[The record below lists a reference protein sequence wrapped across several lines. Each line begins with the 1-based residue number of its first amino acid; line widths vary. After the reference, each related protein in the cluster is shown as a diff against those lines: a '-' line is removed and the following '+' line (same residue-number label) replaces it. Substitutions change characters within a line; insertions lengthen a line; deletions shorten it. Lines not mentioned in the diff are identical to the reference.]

1 MQIRIEGEEPRDAGS
16 DIARKS
22 NASQFPIQ
30 LCFERRVVRVHLN
43 REAAAVG
50 PHLEGRT
57 RTFHVI
63 AQSQL
68 HRQVAQVELG
78 QRLRQTVLPEGLQ
91 ARERGIAGEGEG
103 PLPRFREG
111 KIVWK
116 PEVRFHRSPAPGLR
130 TPTEPSSIREA
141 RNWHK
146 ELFRRMTGT
155 SVVLRRQ
162 PTG

>member
-1 MQIRIEGEEPRDAGS
+1 MQIRIEGEEPRHAGS
-16 DIARKS
+16 DLARE
-22 NASQFPIQ
+22 AHAGQFSIQ
-30 LCFERRVVRVHLN
+30 RCFEGRVVRVHLD
-43 REAAAVG
+43 REATALG
-50 PHLEGRT
+50 PCLERHP
-57 RTFHVI
+57 RTFDVI
-63 AQSQL
+63 AQPKL

-130 TPTEPSSIREA
+130 TPAEPSSIREA

-155 SVVLRRQ
+155 SAVLRRQ